1 LGVRGSLDKPGRQAL
16 IARSRVHESE
26 RNINEAW
33 EDFLAGRPLP
43 VSPDIRTEVMHS
55 WRRSC
60 QAGVNPG
67 ARGGPVAF
75 AGEQLCQLQSLNWR
89 LMEAAGPIM
98 ERAADLLSDANSMMI
113 LTDANG
119 VILKAVGDP
128 RTIEAG
134 REIHLEVGANWNE
147 KAAGTNGIGIALALK
162 RPVFVHA
169 TEHFCEPVKDWTCS
183 GAPIRDPVDGS
194 VIGLL
199 DVSGPKRISERHNL
213 AISVMAAQRIEASLE
228 EQSTS
233 ERLRLMEA
241 CLTMPPSSTEDGILA
256 LDRTGRVVHQNDKIG
271 ELLRRWS
278 VPAQPTVGQTFI
290 DAVESSDPEEWRNR
304 LPRGLSPD
312 WLLPLRVDGESIGAL
327 LIIPNRSRSTKAQPQ
342 PRAAEGTSAATTPK
356 VEMIGESESLLSARQ
371 KAELAGRG
379 RTPILIQ
386 GETGVGKELF
396 ARLIHANGKRRQDE
410 PFVTVNCGALS
421 KELLLSEL
429 FGYVRGAFTGASD
442 EGRAG
447 HFEAADGGTLC
458 LDEVGEMPLEMQP
471 YLLRVLEEGVVHRL
485 GENRPRKVDIRL
497 VAMTNRD
504 LKQEVAEGRFRRDL
518 YYRIAAAT
526 ISAPPLRE
534 RGPDIDLLTDHF
546 NANFAERYGLAP
558 LEFPEPVREAMRAYS
573 WPGNVRELR
582 NLVEN
587 LMLMA
592 PDRCLRLQD
601 LPEDILYGESGQPAF
616 PARPGGEV
624 NGTAPA
630 PTALP
635 PVTTEEPCQLEDAER
650 RTIISALDAYQGNIS
665 MAAKR
670 LGISRTTLY
679 RKLKHYG
686 LNRSV
691 KY

>member
-1 LGVRGSLDKPGRQAL
+1 MGVRRSIDKHGRRTSVPHGR
-16 IARSRVHESE
+16 IRESE
-26 RNINEAW
+26 RNINDAW

-43 VSPDIRTEVMHS
+43 KSPDIRAEVMHS
-55 WRRSC
+55 WKRSHE
-60 QAGVNPG
+60 AGVNPG
-67 ARGGPVAF
+67 AKGGPVAF
-75 AGEQLCQLQSLNWR
+75 TGDQLAQLQKRNRR

-98 ERAADLLSDANSMMI
+98 ERAAELLSDANSMMI
-113 LTDANG
+113 LTEANG

-128 RTIEAG
+128 RTIQAG
-134 REIHLEVGANWNE
+134 RDIHLEVGANWNE
-147 KAAGTNGIGIALALK
+147 KAAGTNGIGIALALR
-162 RPVFVHA
+162 RPIFVHA

-183 GAPIRDPVDGS
+183 GTPIRDPIDGR

-199 DVSGPKRISERHNL
+199 DVSAPKRISQRHNL

-228 EQSTS
+228 EQSTA

-241 CLTMPPSSTEDGILA
+241 CLTMPSGSTEDGVLA
-256 LDRTGRVVHQNDKIG
+256 LDRAGRVVHQNEKLP
-271 ELLRRWS
+271 ELLKRWS
-278 VPAQPTVGQTFI
+278 VPMRPTVGQPFL
-290 DAVESSDPEEWRNR
+290 DAAESADPEEWRRN

-312 WLLPLRVDGESIGAL
+312 WLMPLRVEGENIGAL
-327 LIIPNRSRSTKAQPQ
+327 LIIPNRSRAG
-342 PRAAEGTSAATTPK
+342 RARASARADESGRARRESGINIPM
-356 VEMIGESESLLSARQ
+356 VGESPALLTAKQ

-396 ARLIHANGKRRQDE
+396 ARLVHARGQRGEGE

-421 KELLLSEL
+421 RELLLSEL

-447 HFEAADGGTLC
+447 HFEAAHGGTLC

-485 GENRPRKVDIRL
+485 GENRPRRVDIRL

-504 LKQEVAEGRFRRDL
+504 LKKEVAEGRFRRDL

-526 ISAPPLRE
+526 IVAPPLRE
-534 RGPDIDLLTDHF
+534 RGGDVDLLIDHF
-546 NANFAERYGLAP
+546 NAVFAERYELAP
-558 LEFPEPVREAMRAYS
+558 LEFPDAVRAALRAYS

-582 NLVEN
+582 NVVEN

-592 PDRCLRLQD
+592 PDRHLRVQD
-601 LPEDILYGESGQPAF
+601 LPEDILAPENAGSETHADVDG
-616 PARPGGEV
+616 PGNAE
-624 NGTAPA
+624 APNI
-630 PTALP
+630 PTSS
-635 PVTTEEPCQLEDAER
+635 EPCQLEDAER
-650 RTIISALDAYQGNIS
+650 RTIVSALETYQGNVS
-665 MAAKR
+665 MAAKC

-679 RKLKHYG
+679 RKMKHYG